1 MKNQEEEEKKEKR
14 KVVGKGEHFN
24 MLGKEKQRARSAS
37 ELIERSEVNPLE
49 ERKRSGLETAEKR
62 MNCK

>member
-1 MKNQEEEEKKEKR
+1 
-14 KVVGKGEHFN
+14 

-49 ERKRSGLETAEKR
+49 ERKRTGLETAEKR